1 MEDSW
6 YVVLIFITTQ
16 TCFIIAN
23 GVMCEHPR
31 AQTDVQLGFLI
42 LFLIID
48 VKSRLIEIQ
57 LVVSVVLNTGLISD
71 ESFDFA
77 DRLRT

>member
-1 MEDSW
+1 
-6 YVVLIFITTQ
+6 
-16 TCFIIAN
+16 
-23 GVMCEHPR
+23 MCEHPR
-31 AQTDVQLGFLI
+31 AQTIVQFGFLV
-42 LFLIID
+42 LFLII
-48 VKSRLIEIQ
+48 VVESRLIEIQ

>member
-1 MEDSW
+1 
-6 YVVLIFITTQ
+6 
-16 TCFIIAN
+16 
-23 GVMCEHPR
+23 MCEHPR
-31 AQTDVQLGFLI
+31 AQTVVQLGFLI
-42 LFLIID
+42 LFLII
-48 VKSRLIEIQ
+48 VVESRLIEIQ